1 MNLTELV
8 AMFHGKL
15 DEKLDQVLANQEKI
29 MDDIAAAVAAMN
41 EAAAVLRAHV
51 AASEI
56 PGDLSGLREA
66 TAGLNAV
73 LHPTVP
79 DAGDLTGLSASGS
92 SEPTPAEVTVPD
104 PVNGDPGPDLAPA
117 AF

>member
-1 MNLTELV
+1 MNLNELV

-41 EAAAVLRAHV
+41 EAAAVLQAHV
-51 AASEI
+51 AAAET
-56 PGDLSGLREA
+56 PVDLSGLRDA

-73 LHPTVP
+73 LHP
-79 DAGDLTGLSASGS
+79 A
-92 SEPTPAEVTVPD
+92 SEPTPAETTVPD
-104 PVNGDPGPDLAPA
+104 PVNGDPGPDVAPA
-117 AF
+117 TF